1 MRILLV
7 EDDPILGD
15 GIQTGL
21 SQDNYNVDW
30 LTNGE
35 QASQALQ
42 TDNYDLLLLDLNLPV
57 KSGLEILK
65 EIRNRKDKTPVLI
78 LTARDAIEDRVKGLD
93 TGADDYLSKP
103 FDLDELL
110 ARIRALLRR
119 SKGRT
124 TPTLAHNELELNPV
138 EHTLTVSGK
147 PIDLSPVEFN
157 LLLLLLEGRGQVFPR
172 RQLEENLYGWNKD
185 VDSNAIE
192 VHVHHLRKKLGS
204 DLIRTVRGVGYVID
218 KPDPNISG
226 QT

>member
-21 SQDNYNVDW
+21 CQDNYNVDW
-30 LTNGE
+30 LTDGG

-42 TDNYDLLLLDLNLPV
+42 TDEYDLLLLDLNLPV
-57 KSGLEILK
+57 KSGLDILK
-65 EIRNRKDKTPVLI
+65 EIRNRNDKTPVLI

-110 ARIRALLRR
+110 ARVRALLRR

-124 TPTLAHNELELNPV
+124 TPTLTHNELELNPV
-138 EHTLTVSGK
+138 EHSLTISGK
-147 PIDLSPVEFN
+147 AVDLSPVEFN
-157 LLLLLLEGRGQVFPR
+157 LLLLMLEGRGRVFPR

-218 KPDPNISG
+218 KLDQSKSDQI
-226 QT
+226 

>member
-21 SQDNYNVDW
+21 NQDNYNVDW
-30 LTNGE
+30 LTDGGL
-35 QASQALQ
+35 ASQALQ
-42 TDNYDLLLLDLNLPV
+42 TDDYDLLLLDLNLPV

-65 EIRNRKDKTPVLI
+65 EIRNRNDKTPVLI

-110 ARIRALLRR
+110 ARVRALLRR

-124 TPTLAHNELELNPV
+124 TPTLTHDKLELNPI
-138 EHTLTVSGK
+138 EHTITLSGK

-157 LLLLLLEGRGQVFPR
+157 LLHLMLEGRGRVFPR

-192 VHVHHLRKKLGS
+192 VHVHHLRKKIGT

-218 KPDPNISG
+218 KQD
-226 QT
+226 QQ

>member
-15 GIQTGL
+15 GIKSGL
-21 SQDNYNVDW
+21 VQDKYNVDW
-30 LTNGE
+30 ITRGD

-42 TDNYDLLLLDLNLPV
+42 TDSYDLLLLDLNLPI

-65 EIRNRKDKTPVLI
+65 ELRHNGSAIPVLI
-78 LTARDAIEDRVKGLD
+78 LTARDATEDRVKGLD
-93 TGADDYLSKP
+93 MGADDYLTKP
-103 FDLDELL
+103 FDLDEML
-110 ARIRALLRR
+110 ARVRALFRR

-124 TPTLAHNELELNPV
+124 SPTLIHNELELNPT
-138 EHTLTVSGK
+138 EHTLTVKGK

-157 LLLLLLEGRGQVFPR
+157 LLQHLLENRGRVFPR
-172 RQLEENLYGWNKD
+172 TQLEDNLYGWNKD

-192 VHVHHLRKKLGS
+192 VHIHHLRKKLGS

-218 KPDPNISG
+218 KS
-226 QT
+226 